1 MKEDE
6 YMVDNREGDSSRV
19 DDAEDKMR
27 KADDAPHVDEAHA
40 EDGKTHKS
48 VSLIKILGGDILTHD
63 FFRRQILLLVM
74 LVVYAI
80 IYISNRYVCQQ
91 QLIEIDVLKKQ
102 LTDIKYDALTRS
114 SELTEKS
121 RQSKIE
127 EYVSTREDSQLET
140 STNPPYL
147 IK

>member
-1 MKEDE
+1 MKPNDSMPE
-6 YMVDNREGDSSRV
+6 EGQGV
-19 DDAEDKMR
+19 QEEQAGDKPSQPQ
-27 KADDAPHVDEAHA
+27 DAPRTGEEHRESKKAA
-40 EDGKTHKS
+40 RGM
-48 VSLIKILGGDILTHD
+48 SLIKILGGDILTHN

-74 LVVYAI
+74 LVAYAI

-91 QLIEIDVLKKQ
+91 QLIEIDALKKK
-102 LTDIKYDALTRS
+102 LTEIRYDALTRS

-127 EYVSTREDSQLET
+127 EYISTWEDSQLET
-140 STNPPYL
+140 STKPPYL